1 MLNAFQKGYHIM
13 ATIKDIAQITG
24 VSATTVSN
32 VIHGRSKRVSPE
44 TVDKI
49 NRTIKEL
56 GYVPNMSA
64 RSLVSSSSKVIAFIN
79 HMILKEDSNFMED
92 PFNSTFVGILEKTL
106 RENGYYLMIRTVSN
120 SEELISFLQNWNI
133 DGLFFTGLFQDSFFE
148 IVNSLKLPTVLID
161 SYVRSSKT
169 CNVGLEDFQG
179 SYDVT
184 QYLIEKGHTNIA
196 FVSPSIKDGGVLQER
211 FLGYRA
217 ALAKAKLSFQKDYI
231 FVEEMDFE
239 SCKHLAKQ
247 IKSNPA
253 ITAIVTTA
261 DIMAAT
267 LINCLKAE
275 GLRIPE
281 DISITGFDDLSICRL
296 TTPTI
301 TTVRQDMQKKGNAAV
316 DFMLRLLDGD
326 DILGKEITLSTT
338 LIERESVQ
346 SLDPN

>member
-1 MLNAFQKGYHIM
+1 M

-32 VIHGRSKRVSPE
+32 VIHGRSNRVSPE

-49 NRTIKEL
+49 NQTIKEL

-79 HMILKEDSNFMED
+79 HVIINKDSNFMED
-92 PFNSTFVGILEKTL
+92 PFNATFVGILEKAL
-106 RENGYYLMIRTVSN
+106 RENGYYLMIRTVTN
-120 SEELISFLQNWNI
+120 PEELISFLQNWNI
-133 DGLFFTGLFQDSFFE
+133 DGLFFIGLFQDSFFE
-148 IVNSLKLPTVLID
+148 IVNSLNLPTVLID
-161 SYVRSSKT
+161 SYVRSPKT

-179 SYDVT
+179 SFQVT
-184 QYLIEKGHTNIA
+184 RHLIDKGHHNIA

-217 ALAKAKLSFQKDYI
+217 ALSESKLPFKREYV
-231 FVEEMDFE
+231 FVEEMDYE
-239 SCKHLAKQ
+239 SCVHLARQ
-247 IKSNPA
+247 IKEKPE

-267 LINCLKAE
+267 LINCLKKE

-281 DISITGFDDLSICRL
+281 DLSITGFDDLYICRL
-296 TTPTI
+296 TTPAI
-301 TTVRQDMQKKGNAAV
+301 TTIHQDMLEKGNAAV
-316 DFMLRLLDGD
+316 DFMLRLLDGEQ
-326 DILGKEITLSTT
+326 ITEKEITLSTT
-338 LIERESVQ
+338 LIERESVI
-346 SLDPN
+346 SIG